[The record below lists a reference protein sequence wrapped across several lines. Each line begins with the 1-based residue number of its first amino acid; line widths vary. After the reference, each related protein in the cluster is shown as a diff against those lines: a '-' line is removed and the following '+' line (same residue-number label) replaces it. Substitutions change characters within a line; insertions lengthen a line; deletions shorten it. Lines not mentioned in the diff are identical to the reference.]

1 MAFQDEEVFLF
12 INTDATQMKSK
23 TRNPMGHQIQSHVQ
37 RGLRRKLLQKHD
49 ATLHET
55 TRGSM
60 LAVQKP
66 LIVAAP
72 QILEEDLIYDLPPG
86 YEHTLWELPQL
97 KGSPISEASLI
108 FDSCSDPEADHGS
121 FGHSASLQYIPTQN
135 GSSQLA
141 SPVPAQCFDYSETLS
156 KYVPILLQC
165 WTDRLLPEKFY
176 FDARWARA
184 GTARH
189 GQAIE
194 EEIKEARSS
203 AAHFYSFL
211 ACIAVQM
218 IVIGESVPDID
229 QVDFALWLQA
239 RATESV
245 QASLATGQT
254 NKELA
259 RDIQRLTTIAYLTDR
274 VKDGEQ
280 HFDAMLAVASSLGG
294 IKVFDS
300 YFFETEIIT
309 HWHGALRTLNT
320 PKITLSNTVAE
331 PEEVAISAPL
341 VQPSAPVKH
350 RELAQCFQELSKV
363 MNFVPYLED
372 AHCKWAS
379 SQCLSV
385 GYRVLSTR
393 VKFPEDQAFRI
404 ALIYFIALIRST
416 FLDRSCASNSIH
428 HLRRALNTSTQSPC
442 LYLWLTVIGS
452 LIAQGTEQEGWFIAE
467 AAKASQSLRVGSLAA
482 LEAHLGKILYQHIL
496 LRDSLRQLWQHRLF
510 QAGRIPR

>member
-1 MAFQDEEVFLF
+1 MAFHEEMFLF
-12 INTDATQMKSK
+12 VNTDATQMKSK
-23 TRNPMGHQIQSHVQ
+23 TKNPMGHQIQSHVQ

-49 ATLHET
+49 AALHEST
-55 TRGSM
+55 HGGVV
-60 LAVQKP
+60 AIQKP
-66 LIVAAP
+66 TVLAAP
-72 QILEEDLIYDLPPG
+72 QILEEDLIYELPPE
-86 YEHTLWELPQL
+86 YDNTLWELPAL

-108 FDSCSDPEADHGS
+108 FDSCSDPEADHSS
-121 FGHSASLQYIPTQN
+121 FGTSASVAYAPTQN
-135 GSSQLA
+135 GSSQSA
-141 SPVPAQCFDYSETLS
+141 APIPMQCFDHSETLS

-165 WTDRLLPEKFY
+165 WTDRLLPEKFH
-176 FDARWARA
+176 FDARWARP

-189 GQAIE
+189 G
-194 EEIKEARSS
+194 ARSS

-218 IVIGESVPDID
+218 IVIGESIPDID

-245 QASLATGQT
+245 QASLATSQP

-259 RDIQRLTTIAYLTDR
+259 RDIQRLTTISYLTDR
-274 VKDGEQ
+274 LKDAEQ
-280 HFDAMLAVASSLGG
+280 HFEAMLTVATSLGG
-294 IKVFDS
+294 IKTFDS

-320 PKITLSNTVAE
+320 PRITLSNTVAE

-341 VQPSAPVKH
+341 VEPSAPVKH

-363 MNFVPYLED
+363 INFVPYLED

-385 GYRVLSTR
+385 GYQLLSAR
-393 VKFPEDQAFRI
+393 VKFSEDQAFRI

-428 HLRRALNTSTQSPC
+428 HLRRALEASTQNSC

-452 LIAQGTEQEGWFIAE
+452 MVALGTQHEGWFIAE
-467 AAKASQSLRVGSLAA
+467 AARASQSLRVGSLAA
-482 LEAHLGKILYQHIL
+482 LEAHLGKTLYQHIL

-510 QAGRIPR
+510 QAGRSSR

>member
-1 MAFQDEEVFLF
+1 MAFHEEMFLF
-12 INTDATQMKSK
+12 VNTDAIQMKSK
-23 TRNPMGHQIQSHVQ
+23 TKNPMGHQIQSHVQ

-49 ATLHET
+49 AALHENT
-55 TRGSM
+55 HAGVV
-60 LAVQKP
+60 AIQKP
-66 LIVAAP
+66 TVLAAP
-72 QILEEDLIYDLPPG
+72 QILEEDLIYELPSE
-86 YEHTLWELPQL
+86 YDNTLWELPAL

-108 FDSCSDPEADHGS
+108 FDSCSDPEADNSS
-121 FGHSASLQYIPTQN
+121 FGTSASVAYAPTQN
-135 GSSQLA
+135 DSSQSA
-141 SPVPAQCFDYSETLS
+141 APIPMQCFDYSETLS

-165 WTDRLLPEKFY
+165 WTDRLLPEKFH
-176 FDARWARA
+176 FDARWARP

-189 GQAIE
+189 GKAIE
-194 EEIKEARSS
+194 DEIQEARSS

-218 IVIGESVPDID
+218 IVIGESIPDMD

-245 QASLATGQT
+245 QASLATSQPS
-254 NKELA
+254 KELA
-259 RDIQRLTTIAYLTDR
+259 RDIQRLTTISYLTDG
-274 VKDGEQ
+274 VKDAEQ
-280 HFDAMLAVASSLGG
+280 HFEAMLTVATSLGG

-341 VQPSAPVKH
+341 INPSAPVKH
-350 RELAQCFQELSKV
+350 RELAGCFQELSKV

-372 AHCKWAS
+372 THCKWAS

-385 GYRVLSTR
+385 GYRLLSTR
-393 VKFPEDQAFRI
+393 VKFSEDQAFRI
-404 ALIYFIALIRST
+404 ALVYFIALIRST

-428 HLRRALNTSTQSPC
+428 HLRRALEASTHSPC
-442 LYLWLTVIGS
+442 LYLWLTAIGS
-452 LIAQGTEQEGWFIAE
+452 MVALGTEQEDWFIAE
-467 AAKASQSLRVGSLAA
+467 AARASQSLRVGSLAA
-482 LEAHLGKILYQHIL
+482 LEAHLSKTLYQHIL
-496 LRDSLRQLWQHRLF
+496 LRDSLRQLWQHRSF
-510 QAGRIPR
+510 QAGRVPR